1 MRTLG
6 RSWWT
11 LGRRRWTWREV
22 GGVRIIVRVIGWRP
36 EAREPD
42 VREVDLVG
50 VVGIREG
57 FRFIISC
64 WPELKSMFD
73 VGKT

>member
-1 MRTLG
+1 MG
-6 RSWWT
+6 C
-11 LGRRRWTWREV
+11 G
-22 GGVRIIVRVIGWRP
+22 P
-36 EAREPD
+36 EAPEPD
-42 VREVDLVG
+42 AREGDLVG

-57 FRFIISC
+57 FRFVVSR